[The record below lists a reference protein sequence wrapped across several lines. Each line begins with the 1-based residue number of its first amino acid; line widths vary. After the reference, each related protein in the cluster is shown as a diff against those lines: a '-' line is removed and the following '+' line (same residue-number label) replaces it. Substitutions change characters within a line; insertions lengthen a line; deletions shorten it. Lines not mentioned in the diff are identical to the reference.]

1 MVLELG
7 RMLLS
12 LSIVLG
18 LLWVIAR
25 VGRGRQTGGRLGRT
39 VTGPGVQRIDM
50 LGRRSLGRH
59 SAVFVIRAANRTMV
73 LGQTAQQITVLA
85 ECEPN
90 EPNEPKEPHE
100 LDRLDQLEVHDE
112 TDPAGHNEDAM
123 PGLASES
130 GVLTPKAWDAFVDRL
145 REMTVRH

>member
-12 LSIVLG
+12 LSVVLG
-18 LLWVIAR
+18 LLWLIAR
-25 VGRGRQTGGRLGRT
+25 VGRGRQRGVRLGRT
-39 VTGPGVQRIDM
+39 GPGPGVPRIEM

-73 LGQTAQQITVLA
+73 VGQTAQQITVLA
-85 ECEPN
+85 ECEPSEHG
-90 EPNEPKEPHE
+90 EP
-100 LDRLDQLEVHDE
+100 DRPEVYCE
-112 TDPAGHNEDAM
+112 TDPVGRAEDVM
-123 PGLASES
+123 PGLASEN

>member
-39 VTGPGVQRIDM
+39 AAGPGVQRIDM

-90 EPNEPKEPHE
+90 ERNETKEPNE
-100 LDRLDQLEVHDE
+100 LDQLEVQCE
-112 TDPAGHNEDAM
+112 TDSAGYNEDAM
-123 PGLASES
+123 PGLASEN
-130 GVLTPKAWDAFVDRL
+130 GALTPKAWDAFVDRL